1 MKIHL
6 IAIGGSAMHNLAL
19 ALHFKGYEVS
29 GSDDQI
35 FEPSKSRLAK
45 HELLPNKIGW
55 HEDKITKN
63 IDAIILGMH
72 AKADNPE
79 LIRAKKLNLNIYSYP
94 EYIYE
99 QSKNKKRIV
108 IGGSHGKTSITAMIL
123 HVLQNM
129 KIDCDYMVGAK
140 LEGFDVMVKLTESAP
155 IIILE
160 GDEYL

>member
-45 HELLPNKIGW
+45 HGLLPNKIGW
-55 HEDKITKN
+55 HEDKITKD
-63 IDAIILGMH
+63 IDEIILGMH

-79 LIRAKKLNLNIYSYP
+79 LIKAKDLKLNIYSYP

-99 QSKNKKRIV
+99 QSKN
-108 IGGSHGKTSITAMIL
+108 
-123 HVLQNM
+123 VL
-129 KIDCDYMVGAK
+129 
-140 LEGFDVMVKLTESAP
+140 L
-155 IIILE
+155 
-160 GDEYL
+160 